1 MLLKSNIKLMLKI
14 KPNLENATELAF
26 KFLHFVFIHH
36 QFTFKSPSQ
45 LFFSCHT
52 MLLALHRK
60 TKLTTSYTTIY
71 CPCLSTQPGRP
82 WDILIF
88 VHGGAPHFQYGTS
101 TKELFKLSLLS
112 LFCSLILLNSL
123 QSVAEITN
131 CKITINLQRSFF
143 FGFCLYSD
151 SVFSFQ
157 LGWQSDDEWKS
168 HCTKIILFD
177 PSMYWYHGEGE
188 NPVIQKGAIC
198 VTLNAIFKTIRHEI
212 QVEIWEIWW
221 RSI

>member
-112 LFCSLILLNSL
+112 LFCSLILLNSF
-123 QSVAEITN
+123 QSVTEITN
-131 CKITINLQRSFF
+131 CKITINLEKSFF
-143 FGFCLYSD
+143 FLAFVYIQILFSVSSWDGNQMTSENHIVPKLFCLIHLCID
-151 SVFSFQ
+151 TTGKERILSFR
-157 LGWQSDDEWKS
+157 
-168 HCTKIILFD
+168 
-177 PSMYWYHGEGE
+177 
-188 NPVIQKGAIC
+188 KGLY
-198 VTLNAIFKTIRHEI
+198 VSLLMPFLKL
-212 QVEIWEIWW
+212 
-221 RSI
+221 

>member
-112 LFCSLILLNSL
+112 LFCSLILLNSF
-123 QSVAEITN
+123 QSVTEITN
-131 CKITINLQRSFF
+131 CKITINLEKSFF
-143 FGFCLYSD
+143 FWLLFIFRFCFQFPAGMAIRWRVKITLYQNYF
-151 SVFSFQ
+151 V
-157 LGWQSDDEWKS
+157 W
-168 HCTKIILFD
+168 
-177 PSMYWYHGEGE
+177 
-188 NPVIQKGAIC
+188 
-198 VTLNAIFKTIRHEI
+198 
-212 QVEIWEIWW
+212 
-221 RSI
+221 SIYVLIPRGRRESCHSERGYMCHS

>member
-112 LFCSLILLNSL
+112 LFCSLILLNSF
-123 QSVAEITN
+123 QSVTEITN
-131 CKITINLQRSFF
+131 CKITINLEKSFF
-143 FGFCLYSD
+143 FLLLFIFRFCFQFPAGMAIRWRVKITLYQNYF
-151 SVFSFQ
+151 V
-157 LGWQSDDEWKS
+157 W
-168 HCTKIILFD
+168 
-177 PSMYWYHGEGE
+177 
-188 NPVIQKGAIC
+188 
-198 VTLNAIFKTIRHEI
+198 
-212 QVEIWEIWW
+212 
-221 RSI
+221 SIYVLIPRGRRESCHSERGYMCHS